1 MLLSLFNRFEPQLKL
16 YDGILLYYNRGQK
29 LFVVP
34 TDMKSEMLELAH
46 SQFLSGHQGR
56 YKTHQRLLQSYWW
69 PSMFKDIY
77 LCIDQCKICVMTKTD
92 NRPKSNLDKRP
103 FCDKAKRGFNRF
115 YSRFRKISYRQHS
128 YFDNG

>member
-1 MLLSLFNRFEPQLKL
+1 MWATIAIIRWHFIILSSRTKAFRFPNWYEKRNVR
-16 YDGILLYYNRGQK
+16 INSFTVFK
-29 LFVVP
+29 WN
-34 TDMKSEMLELAH
+34 
-46 SQFLSGHQGR
+46 QGR

-69 PSMFKDIY
+69 PSMFKDIC

-128 YFDNG
+128 YFDNGWQFFKVF

>member
-56 YKTHQRLLQSYWW
+56 
-69 PSMFKDIY
+69 
-77 LCIDQCKICVMTKTD
+77 
-92 NRPKSNLDKRP
+92 
-103 FCDKAKRGFNRF
+103 
-115 YSRFRKISYRQHS
+115 
-128 YFDNG
+128 